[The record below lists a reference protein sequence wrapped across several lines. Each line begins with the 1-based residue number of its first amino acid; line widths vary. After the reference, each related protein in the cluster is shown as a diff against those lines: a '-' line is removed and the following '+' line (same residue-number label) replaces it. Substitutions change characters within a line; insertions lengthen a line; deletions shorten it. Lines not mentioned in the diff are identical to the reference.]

1 MPASDLI
8 LLESP
13 HPFSTAPHCSCSF
26 LNTSKQVLNPQMK
39 RFSHSLFIPGYIF
52 PRVLI
57 EGDEVNPSQ
66 SVFRKF
72 SERLTHSLNK
82 YLLIT
87 SN

>member
-8 LLESP
+8 LLDSP
-13 HPFSTAPHCSCSF
+13 HSFSTAPHYSCSF

-39 RFSHSLFIPGYIF
+39 RFSHSLFILGYIF
-52 PRVLI
+52 PHVPI

-72 SERLTHSLNK
+72 SERLTHSLNE
-82 YLLIT
+82 YLLIA